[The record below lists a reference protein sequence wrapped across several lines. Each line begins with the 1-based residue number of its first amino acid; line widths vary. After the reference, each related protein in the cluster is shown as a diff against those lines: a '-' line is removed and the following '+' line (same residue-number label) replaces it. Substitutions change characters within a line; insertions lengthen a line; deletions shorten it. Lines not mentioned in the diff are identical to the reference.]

1 MAKTTA
7 YPTNLTLA
15 NIDPRW
21 VSMAYGLFALV
32 LLVYELSL
40 RSVVRASGLPPPT
53 VLLLLAFLFTAPL
66 TGALLSPQTTWQYL
80 SGQLFIVVDTA
91 LVLGIIALSGGHASP
106 FWMALL
112 IPMLTA
118 LLILPRPA
126 GVGVAAAIWLGY
138 GALALLGPV
147 ELQRAIT
154 MSWLLQTAA
163 VWLFLFLLEHI
174 IAGQETLHLR
184 AHSREWALQSFLGVS
199 NRLRVSTR
207 VQTVLEEVARAV
219 QAVGEFDCVTLS
231 RMEWYVGQAHLAV
244 AIGASGRRLSAVEG
258 LAIPW
263 EEFAA
268 LFEQD
273 RSPDEQTIT
282 CTKLPFRSIRNE
294 QHLALPLVGQF
305 GEIHGILTVSLA
317 RSRQAVLRE
326 SLPLL
331 KLLANQAA
339 AALDNTTLFITLEQ
353 RVQQSIIDLEE
364 TANDLRRA
372 RDRAE
377 VLYHIARALAVTLD
391 ERQVLER
398 ALALVAQ
405 STGAERGGIMLVEP
419 NTGRLVFRTTLDRR
433 KSSSLPGLERGRGLA
448 GWVLAHREIA
458 LINDT
463 TKDSRWE
470 VRSSYDMRSRSVLAV
485 PILIER
491 EPLGVLVLIH
501 SMTYH
506 FNDDHAQLAMAAAS
520 QAAVALSKAQ
530 LYRYVSEQ
538 SERLSMTVQQREEE
552 ASKSMAILQ
561 SIGDG
566 VIVGDRL
573 GRIRLINPAAEEI
586 LGIKAEVFLGR
597 ALTELP
603 GALQDNSNGSDSLHL
618 IPLGERTLRAHF
630 APVVSAKEEWLGS
643 VVVYHDIT
651 REVLADKLKSEFVAT
666 ASHELRTPLTSIRG
680 YVDMLKLGTFGAL
693 TDAQKDFLNII
704 KNNVGR
710 LVELVDELLDISRAD
725 AGETR
730 LRREEVDVAEMIH
743 DVTEGLY
750 GQFNERDISLSLDIP
765 ENLPAVM
772 ADRQRLEQILVNL
785 VGNAC
790 KYTLPGG
797 QVDVSLCNGNGEV
810 RFEVR
815 DTGVGIPDEAK
826 PHIFT
831 PFYRADN
838 PLRDEAGGTGLGLS
852 ITRKLVE
859 LHGGRIWF
867 ESNSGGGSIF
877 SFTLPIHYKER
888 SIQIDV
894 DGVSRS

>member
-1 MAKTTA
+1 MAKSTTP
-7 YPTNLTLA
+7 PTTFTLA

-21 VSMAYGLFALV
+21 VGLAYGLFALV

-40 RSVVRASGLPPPT
+40 RPVAAGWPGPT
-53 VLLLLAFLFTAPL
+53 VLLLLAFFLTAPL
-66 TGALLSPQTTWQYL
+66 TGALLSPQTLWQRI
-80 SGQLFIVVDTA
+80 SGQMLIVVDTA
-91 LVLGIIALSGGHASP
+91 LALGIIALSGGHASP
-106 FWMALL
+106 FWMALV

-118 LLILPRPA
+118 LLLLPRSA
-126 GVGVAAAIWLGY
+126 GVGVAAAVWLGY

-147 ELQRAIT
+147 VPQRAIT
-154 MSWLLQTAA
+154 MAWLLQTAA

-174 IAGQETLHLR
+174 INGQETLRTR
-184 AHSREWALQSFLGVS
+184 ARNRERALQSFLAVS

-207 VQTVLEEVARAV
+207 VQTVLEEVAGAV
-219 QAVGEFDCVTLS
+219 QAAGEFDCVTLS
-231 RMEWYVGQAHLAV
+231 RMEWRVGKAQVAV
-244 AIGASGRRLSAVEG
+244 AIGASGRRLTAVEG
-258 LAIPW
+258 LTIPW

-268 LFEQD
+268 LFEQS
-273 RSPDEQTIT
+273 RPLDEQTIVRS
-282 CTKLPFRSIRNE
+282 KLPFRSIRNE
-294 QHLALPLVGQF
+294 QHLLLPLVGQF

-317 RSRQAVLRE
+317 RSRQAALRE
-326 SLPLL
+326 ALPLL

-339 AALDNTTLFITLEQ
+339 AALDNTSLFITLEQ
-353 RVQQSIIDLEE
+353 RVQQSILDLEE

-372 RDRAE
+372 RDRSE

-419 NTGRLVFRTTLDRR
+419 DTGRLVFRTTLDRR
-433 KSSSLPGLERGRGLA
+433 KSSSMHGLEHGRGLA
-448 GWVLAHREIA
+448 GWVFQHRQMA
-458 LINDT
+458 LVSDT
-463 TKDSRWE
+463 TKDARWE
-470 VRSSYDMRSRSVLAV
+470 VRSTYDMRSRSVLAV
-485 PILIER
+485 PILIEN

-501 SMTYH
+501 SQTNH
-506 FNDDHAQLAMAAAS
+506 FNDEHAQLAMAAAS

-538 SERLSMTVQQREEE
+538 SERLSLTVQQREEE

-586 LGIKAEVFLGR
+586 LGIKSEVFLGR
-597 ALTELP
+597 ALADLP
-603 GALQDNSNGSDSLHL
+603 GALQDNSSGGDSLHL

-710 LVELVDELLDISRAD
+710 LVELVDELLDMSRAD

-730 LRREEVDVAEMIH
+730 LRREAVDVAEMVR

-750 GQFNERDISLSLDIP
+750 GQFNEREISLSLDIP
-765 ENLPAVM
+765 ENLPAVL

-790 KYTLPGG
+790 KYTHPGG
-797 QVDVSLCNGNGEV
+797 QVDVALCNGHGEV
-810 RFEVR
+810 RFDVR
-815 DTGVGIPDEAK
+815 DTGVGIPEEAK

-867 ESNSGGGSIF
+867 ESRSGQGSIF
-877 SFTLPIHYKER
+877 SFTLPVQYEEQ
-888 SIQIDV
+888 SIRI
-894 DGVSRS
+894 DGVPLR